1 MNKLAVSLVLFLA
14 ATTGAS
20 ATSSMFCQAVNE
32 DAGINLTIGSGAGAV
47 IVGADFYVGNK
58 LWSTSAPYDNPL
70 VIAQSFIESDQIL
83 LDLSDQNFEV
93 IVARLRLFT
102 AAQDDEQVSAG
113 TLQIAEAGVFAVSC
127 SGP

>member
-1 MNKLAVSLVLFLA
+1 MKKLVASLIIFLA
-14 ATTGAS
+14 ATSGAS

-32 DAGINLTIGSGAGAV
+32 DVGINLSIGSGAGAV
-47 IVGADFYVGNK
+47 IVGADFYVGNE
-58 LWSTSAPYDNPL
+58 LWSTSAPYDNP
-70 VIAQSFIESDQIL
+70 VAIAQSFIENDRVL
-83 LDLSDQNFEV
+83 LDLSDKNFEV

-102 AAQDDEQVSAG
+102 AAQDDEQVAAG

>member
-1 MNKLAVSLVLFLA
+1 MRRLAAGLIIFLA
-14 ATTGAS
+14 ATSGAN

-58 LWSTSAPYDNPL
+58 LWSTSAPYDTP
-70 VIAQSFIESDQIL
+70 VAIAQSFIQDDWIL
-83 LDLSDQNFEV
+83 LDLSDLNFET
-93 IVARLRLFT
+93 ILARLRLSV
-102 AAQDDEQVSAG
+102 AVQDDEQVSAG
-113 TLQIAEAGVFAVSC
+113 TLQIKDAGVFAVSC